1 MNRSSRS
8 WHRLGLAALAS
19 LAALAAGCDITPEQE
34 EGFQLTGSLSQ
45 ATIDTTTTDHVR
57 PALSPDGTRI
67 MFITD
72 AFAAGKNQA
81 AANDYV
87 LVDVPPP
94 GSIPPLVDNVGL
106 NPGWIRVNLGLF
118 PNDSGILFN
127 PFESIKGEVSWN
139 PNGTGV
145 AAVVHNDDGNERLY
159 TFDLLPPDS
168 NTNQIPVA
176 NATLVDDVDFGSIGN
191 RTSYHYLTPA
201 VSPNGEWVAYARY
214 YFRAGD
220 ETAGVPVDAEYM
232 AIYAYNLNTGRTVR
246 VTNGSTL
253 EQDPTW
259 SPDGSQIIFTAQ
271 IGEVGTRDL
280 MRVTFNPDQ
289 DAEIRE
295 WVSWEDGGQK
305 APFTDGRIQ
314 LTTTAGTADWKL
326 PVGSFDAAWMR
337 DGRVVFTST
346 RRSPGVSE
354 RVRNI
359 WVMNSDGSDQRL
371 AYFTRWDDAQ
381 VSTANFATATSD
393 AASMIV
399 FSSRFNRS
407 PDFLDQKNDLW
418 VLRGF

>member
-1 MNRSSRS
+1 MAP
-8 WHRLGLAALAS
+8 LGT
-19 LAALAAGCDITPEQE
+19 GCDISPEQE
-34 EGFQLTGSLSQ
+34 EEFQLAGSLSQ

-67 MFITD
+67 LFITD
-72 AFAAGKNQA
+72 AFAAGKNES

-87 LVDVPPP
+87 LIDVPPP
-94 GSIPPLVDNVGL
+94 GTIPPLVDSVTQI
-106 NPGWIRVNLGLF
+106 PGWIRVDLGLF
-118 PNDSGILFN
+118 KNDSGIEFD
-127 PFESIKGEVSWN
+127 PYQSIKGEANWF
-139 PNGTGV
+139 PNGTTV
-145 AAVVHNDDGNERLY
+145 AAVINNDAGNERMY
-159 TFDLLPPDS
+159 TFDLVPDS
-168 NTNQIPVA
+168 GTGLITVS
-176 NATLVDDVDFGSIGN
+176 NATLIDDVGFASVGN
-191 RTSYHYLTPA
+191 RNSYHYLTPA
-201 VSPNGEWVAYARY
+201 VSPNGDWVAYARY
-214 YFRAGD
+214 YYRAGD
-220 ETAGVPVDAEYM
+220 EAGGVPVDAEYM
-232 AIYAYNLNTGRTVR
+232 AIYAYNFNDGRTVR

-271 IGEVGTRDL
+271 VGDVGTRNL
-280 MRVTFNPDQ
+280 MRVNFNPDQ

-295 WVSWEDGGQK
+295 WDGGQK
-305 APFTDGRIQ
+305 APFTDGRLQ

-326 PVGSFDAAWMR
+326 PVGSFNATWMR

-359 WVMNSDGSDQRL
+359 WVMSSDGSDQRL

-381 VSTANFATATSD
+381 ASTANFATATSD